1 MITLSAVQMWVHDQD
16 EALDFYTHKLGMELR
31 RDVTMPD
38 MGGFRWLTVGVPGQD
53 VEVVLMKV
61 PGPPM
66 TDEGTSREIASL
78 VAKGFANTLFL
89 TTDDCHRSHEEL
101 SARGVV
107 FNEPPEVRPYGID
120 AGFRDPS
127 GNSVRLTQI
136 TDAPVP

>member
-89 TTDDCHRSHEEL
+89 TTDDCQASYEEL
-101 SARGVV
+101 RARGVE
-107 FNEPPEVRPYGID
+107 FSEE
-120 AGFRDPS
+120 
-127 GNSVRLTQI
+127 I
-136 TDAPVP
+136 TV